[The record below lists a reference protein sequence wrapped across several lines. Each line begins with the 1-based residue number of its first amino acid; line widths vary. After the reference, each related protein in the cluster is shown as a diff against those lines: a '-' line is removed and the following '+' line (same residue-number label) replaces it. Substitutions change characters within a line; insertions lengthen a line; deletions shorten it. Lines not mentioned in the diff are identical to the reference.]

1 MVNNSFLY
9 QYIGG
14 DYWGCTPEGQAH
26 LYIIGYYLN
35 GEGFFVPS
43 TLYVYTLGF

>member
-26 LYIIGYYLN
+26 LYIIGYCLN
-35 GEGFFVPS
+35 GEGDFCIKYLIYLLS
-43 TLYVYTLGF
+43 